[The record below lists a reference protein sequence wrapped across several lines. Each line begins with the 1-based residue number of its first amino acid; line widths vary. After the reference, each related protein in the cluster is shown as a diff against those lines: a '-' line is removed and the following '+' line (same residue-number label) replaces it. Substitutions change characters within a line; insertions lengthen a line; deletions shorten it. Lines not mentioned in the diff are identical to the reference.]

1 MQVQLSPPA
10 PRALHHQEFREPTPP
25 AATSRDH
32 EPCGSSLSLQ
42 SDQATNQTNESSP
55 SMSMQTQLTTY
66 LFKSKCNFAFENAK
80 KNKQK
85 VYPMVDLV

>member
-1 MQVQLSPPA
+1 MNPA
-10 PRALHHQEFREPTPP
+10 VPL
-25 AATSRDH
+25 
-32 EPCGSSLSLQ
+32 SLSK
-42 SDQATNQTNESSP
+42 AIKRPTRPNESSP

>member
-1 MQVQLSPPA
+1 MNPA
-10 PRALHHQEFREPTPP
+10 VP
-25 AATSRDH
+25 
-32 EPCGSSLSLQ
+32 LSLQ